1 MNSLKDKLKNKK
13 ITVGSWITLSDP
25 AIAEIMAKS
34 DLDWIVVDME
44 HSALSVS
51 QAQEI
56 IRVINLA
63 GIAPLVRVMENNP
76 EAIKKFMDMG
86 AHGVIVP
93 RINTKLDAQKAVNA
107 VKYPPNGNISSLAE
121 YEFPNQPYIVGA
133 TQPASIASSNIKS

>member
-34 DLDWIVVDME
+34 GLDWIVVDME
-44 HSALSVS
+44 HSALSVY

-56 IRVINLA
+56 IRVVNLA

-76 EAIKKFMDMG
+76 EAIKNLWIWERM
-86 AHGVIVP
+86 V
-93 RINTKLDAQKAVNA
+93 L
-107 VKYPPNGNISSLAE
+107 
-121 YEFPNQPYIVGA
+121 
-133 TQPASIASSNIKS
+133 

>member
-34 DLDWIVVDME
+34 GLDWIVVDME

-56 IRVINLA
+56 IRVVNLA

-76 EAIKKFMDMG
+76 EAIKNLWIWERM
-86 AHGVIVP
+86 V
-93 RINTKLDAQKAVNA
+93 L
-107 VKYPPNGNISSLAE
+107 
-121 YEFPNQPYIVGA
+121 
-133 TQPASIASSNIKS
+133 